1 MDRDFIEP
9 VEYVT
14 TILWEK
20 LGLAIE
26 YLKKNKKAKL
36 KNYLMGK

>member
-1 MDRDFIEP
+1 MNTDFIEP
-9 VEYVT
+9 IEYVT
-14 TILWEK
+14 TELFDK

-36 KNYLMGK
+36 KNYLIGK